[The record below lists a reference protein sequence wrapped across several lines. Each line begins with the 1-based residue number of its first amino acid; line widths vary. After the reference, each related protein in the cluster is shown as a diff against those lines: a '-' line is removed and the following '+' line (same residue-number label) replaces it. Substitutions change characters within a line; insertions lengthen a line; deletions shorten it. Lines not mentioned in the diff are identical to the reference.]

1 MTARTIQGTKKPMNW
16 KKHLARYGAFYLMLV
31 IPMAILIIFK
41 YYPMYGIQ
49 IAFKNYRITQPMEQA
64 SWAGLKYFEKFFT
77 YRKFGTILWNTLA
90 INLYSLATFPL
101 SLILALMLTH
111 LPFRRFV
118 KAVQNASYIPH
129 FISIVVLC
137 SMVLQFTNPR
147 NGLFNVILGVF
158 GVEPINFMAKKE
170 YFYSLYVWSGVWQQL
185 GYNSI
190 IYIAALAGVSP
201 ELHEAAIVDGA
212 GIVKRIWHV
221 DIPSILPTFM
231 ILLIMRCGTLLSVG
245 FEKVILLQNSL
256 NMETSEVIASYSY
269 NISLNSSSPQFAY
282 SSAVGLFTSLVNV
295 VMLVSVNWLSK
306 KLTSNSIW

>member
-1 MTARTIQGTKKPMNW
+1 MTSVKRVKKPFNW
-16 KKHLARYGAFYLMLV
+16 RKHFKQHGAHYLML
-31 IPMAILIIFK
+31 ILPMAILLIFK

-49 IAFKNYRITQPMEQA
+49 IAFKNYRITKSIEDA
-64 SWAGLKYFEKFFT
+64 SWAGFKYFEKFFS
-77 YRKFGTILWNTLA
+77 YSRFWNIIFNTLF

-101 SLILALMLTH
+101 SLVLALLLTH

-129 FISIVVLC
+129 FISTVVLC
-137 SMVLQFTNPR
+137 AMVIQFTNSR
-147 NGLFNVILGVF
+147 NGLINEFLGLF
-158 GVEPINFMAKKE
+158 GVPSVNYMAKKE

-185 GYNSI
+185 GYSSI
-190 IYIAALAGVSP
+190 IYIAALSGVSP

-212 GIVKRIWHV
+212 SIVKRIWHI

-256 NMETSEVIASYSY
+256 NKDVSEVIASFSY
-269 NISLNSSSPQFAY
+269 NVSLNSGTPQFSY
-282 SSAVGLFTSLVNV
+282 SAAIGLFTSLVNV
-295 VMLVSVNWLSK
+295 IMLISVNMLSK
-306 KLTSNSIW
+306 KLTQNSIW

>member
-1 MTARTIQGTKKPMNW
+1 MTVSSTNRRKFNW
-16 KKHLARYGAFYLMLV
+16 RKHFKQRGAHYLTL
-31 IPMAILIIFK
+31 ILPMAVLLIFR
-41 YYPMYGIQ
+41 YYPMNGIQ

-64 SWAGLKYFEKFFT
+64 SWAGFKYFEKFFT
-77 YRKFGTILWNTLA
+77 YRKFVQIILNTLF
-90 INLYSLATFPL
+90 INLYSLATFPM
-101 SLILALMLTH
+101 SLILALLLTH

-137 SMVLQFTNPR
+137 SMILQFTNPR
-147 NGLFNVILGVF
+147 NGLFNVILAMF
-158 GVEPINFMAKKE
+158 GKQPINFLAGKE
-170 YFYSLYVWSGVWQQL
+170 YFRSLYVWSGVWQQL

-212 GIVKRIWHV
+212 TIPKRIWHV

-245 FEKVILLQNSL
+245 FEKIILLQNSL
-256 NMETSEVIASYSY
+256 NKDVSEVIASYSY
-269 NISLNSSSPQFAY
+269 NISLNSSTPQFSY
-282 SSAVGLFTSLVNV
+282 SSAVGLFTSVINV
-295 VMLVSVNWLSK
+295 IMLCSVNWISK

>member
-1 MTARTIQGTKKPMNW
+1 MTVSSTNRRKFNW
-16 KKHLARYGAFYLMLV
+16 RKHFKQHGAHYLML
-31 IPMAILIIFK
+31 ILPMAILLIFK

-64 SWAGLKYFEKFFT
+64 SWAGFKYFEKFFT
-77 YRKFGTILWNTLA
+77 YRKFVQIILNTLF
-90 INLYSLATFPL
+90 INLYSLATFPM
-101 SLILALMLTH
+101 SLILALLLTH

-137 SMVLQFTNPR
+137 SMILQFTNPR
-147 NGLFNVILGVF
+147 NGLFNVILAMF
-158 GVEPINFMAKKE
+158 GKQPINFLAGKE
-170 YFYSLYVWSGVWQQL
+170 YFRSLYVWSGVWQQL

-212 GIVKRIWHV
+212 TIPKRIWHV

-245 FEKVILLQNSL
+245 FEKIILLQNSL
-256 NMETSEVIASYSY
+256 NKDVSEVIASYSY
-269 NISLNSSSPQFAY
+269 NISLNSSTPQFSY
-282 SSAVGLFTSLVNV
+282 SSAVGLFTSVINV
-295 VMLVSVNWLSK
+295 IMLCSVNWISK